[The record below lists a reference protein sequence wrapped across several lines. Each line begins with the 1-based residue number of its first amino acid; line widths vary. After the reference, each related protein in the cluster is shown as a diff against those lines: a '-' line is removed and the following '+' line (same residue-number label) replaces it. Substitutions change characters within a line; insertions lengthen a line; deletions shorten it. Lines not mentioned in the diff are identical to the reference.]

1 MKEDSFHVRLIRS
14 GGFEL
19 FYPDY
24 GMKEI
29 NKYREHI
36 ISKRTRRGDR
46 LALDYSLK
54 LILEF
59 VQVIPAELYSQR
71 LSEAYDLMKKIDE
84 KDTPFLA
91 LAMQLSCPIWSND
104 NHFKEQQ
111 VIEVYTTSE
120 IVEMGSWDEE
130 DL

>member
-1 MKEDSFHVRLIRS
+1 
-14 GGFEL
+14 
-19 FYPDY
+19 
-24 GMKEI
+24 MKEI